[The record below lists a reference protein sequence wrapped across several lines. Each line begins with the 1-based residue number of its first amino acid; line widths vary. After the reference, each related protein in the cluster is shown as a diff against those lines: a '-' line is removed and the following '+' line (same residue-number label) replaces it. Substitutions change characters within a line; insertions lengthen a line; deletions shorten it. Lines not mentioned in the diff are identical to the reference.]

1 VSTVKRS
8 GSRSEATARALVEA
22 ALEIVRE
29 SGVKSVTHRKVCSR
43 AGVALGSSTY
53 HYETL
58 DALILDAFAH
68 YVDTVSVKYEDYF
81 AAVTCD
87 EELIDAMLRVTTILT
102 TDVGNAI
109 LDWELLAE
117 AAREEAYRT
126 LAQHWSHR
134 ARSAI
139 EAYVSRRTAYM
150 LETIWDGMTIQRVL
164 NGAQLSDDDLRDLIG
179 AALALDTERKYPE
192 APVRPRAVRASSAK
206 AAKRSA
212 PAVRRS
218 TKV

>member
-1 VSTVKRS
+1 MKRS
-8 GSRSEATARALVEA
+8 GSRSEATATALVEA

-53 HYETL
+53 HYENL

-68 YVDTVSVKYEDYF
+68 YVETVSVKYEDYF
-81 AAVTCD
+81 SRVTCD

-117 AAREEAYRT
+117 AGREQAYRE
-126 LAQHWSHR
+126 LAQRWSHR

-139 EAYVSRRTAYM
+139 EAYVSKRTAFM
-150 LETIWDGMTIQRVL
+150 LETIWDGTTIQRVL
-164 NGAQLSDDDLRDLIG
+164 NGTQLSDADLRDLIG
-179 AALALDTERKYPE
+179 AALALDTERKYP
-192 APVRPRAVRASSAK
+192 AS
-206 AAKRSA
+206 AATPQTRSRKA
-212 PAVRRS
+212 PAPRS
-218 TKV
+218 RSRSSRQSSEV

>member
-1 VSTVKRS
+1 MKRS
-8 GSRSEATARALVEA
+8 GSRSEATAAALVEA
-22 ALEIVRE
+22 VLEIVRE

-68 YVDTVSVKYEDYF
+68 YVDTVSVKYEEYF

-117 AAREEAYRT
+117 AAREDAYRT

-139 EAYVSRRTAYM
+139 EAYVSKRTAYM
-150 LETIWDGMTIQRVL
+150 LETIWDGTTIQRVL
-164 NGAQLSDDDLRDLIG
+164 NGTQLSDGDLRDLIG

-192 APVRPRAVRASSAK
+192 APVQPRAAARTSSAK
-206 AAKRSA
+206 TARRSA
-212 PAVRRS
+212 AAVRRS